1 MTAVQFQ
8 FHGEPR
14 EMLDTAAEWAE
25 RYEFRIAVERFFPS
39 YRILALTSHDVSEA
53 CANLGQIDRLALRRD
68 EFDLT
73 ATKTH
78 WFVDR
83 NADSLFMSVEWPSDD
98 GLRESWLEG
107 ATQDDELLRTWRRI
121 IRGIKSSMHK
131 GASVRGRTGVVAAA
145 PAHRHT
151 VGAHQLAEQGVRM
164 LAGAGGTEYLF
175 DDISFPA

>member
-8 FHGEPR
+8 FHGEAR
-14 EMLDTAAEWAE
+14 EMLDRAAEWAE
-25 RYEFRIAVERFFPS
+25 MNAFRVAVERFFPD
-39 YRILALTSHDVSEA
+39 YRVLALKSHDVSEA
-53 CANLGQIDRLALRRD
+53 YANLGQINRLALRRD

-78 WFVDR
+78 WFVER
-83 NADSLFMSVEWPSDD
+83 NPDSLFLSVEWPSDD

-107 ATQDDELLRTWRRI
+107 ATQDDDLLRTWRRI
-121 IRGIKSSMHK
+121 IRGIKASMHK
-131 GASVRGRTGVVAAA
+131 GASVRGWTGIVAAA

-151 VGAHQLAEQGVRM
+151 AGAHQLAENGVRM